1 MKHLLVT
8 RASFDDDTL
17 FNEYLPVIKD
27 VFIPCLANQTNKNFN
42 ICAIVKEK
50 HKAILENEF
59 KKVNL
64 DAILLIGNT
73 ETYNKW
79 VLTQQYDIQTR
90 HDCDDW
96 MSSDY
101 VEIIQNEYVKNIG
114 KFEEFLVYAQP
125 VKMDYTTKF
134 EYRMAPYPT
143 TRTSMFLSLC
153 QRECKKSIMQEQ
165 HGNFPKL
172 VPNVIDI
179 GYGYTKWIA
188 HGHNISAKIYGS
200 DVKIEKVTIVTS
212 VFGNLGVVKSCMD
225 TWFPLPFGWELLVY
239 DNKVSEIDGTS
250 AYLDEIQKTHKF
262 TIVRDGKIRSHPE
275 AINLLL
281 DKVKTEWVLHLDSDV
296 ELLDRKFYA
305 WAERTLGKVK
315 EKAWGLVEKY
325 NASKFKQYPETPNY
339 YTLHLPRAATYVLLF
354 NKKFY
359 DDKKLDFGNTIIEG
373 GKIIRGK
380 GDIIGTNEYVPDNS
394 MTRVTG
400 DTGWKIYWEFN
411 KHGMF
416 AEFFGEIWRCWNH
429 KEASSRKWMRE
440 NSEKIKQM
448 REKLK

>member
-225 TWFPLPFGWELLVY
+225 TWFPLPIGWELLVY

-250 AYLDEIQKTHKF
+250 AYLDEMQKIYKF
-262 TIVRDGKIRSHPE
+262 RIVRDGKIRPHPE
-275 AINLLL
+275 AINLLMENVNT
-281 DKVKTEWVLHLDSDV
+281 DWVLHLDSDV
-296 ELLDRKFYA
+296 ELLDKKFYS
-305 WAERTLGKVK
+305 WAETTLGKNNI
-315 EKAWGLVEKY
+315 KAWGVIEKY
-325 NASKFKQYPETPNY
+325 NASKFKKYQETSGY
-339 YTLHLPRAATYVLLF
+339 YTLHLPRAAPYVLLF
-354 NKKFY
+354 NKVFY
-359 DDKKLDFGNTIIEG
+359 DKKRLDFGNTIIEG
-373 GKIIRGK
+373 GKITKGRGEIIDSEENVPESYPIR
-380 GDIIGTNEYVPDNS
+380 I
-394 MTRVTG
+394 TG
-400 DTGWKIYWEFN
+400 DTAWKIYWEFN
-411 KHGMF
+411 KHNVF
-416 AEFFGEIWRCWNH
+416 EHFTSDVWKYWKH
-429 KEASSRKWMRE
+429 KEASSRKWM
-440 NSEKIKQM
+440 SAHGDKIKKM
-448 REKLK
+448 KENKI